1 MLDSF
6 FNPHKQNSK
15 LKIAT
20 CQLNYH
26 TGNFEQNTT
35 KIIASINEAKRNGC
49 DIVVF
54 SELSV
59 CGYPPRDFLEF
70 TDFIERC
77 NFAVESIASACIDIM
92 AIVGAPFINPQSE
105 GKDLFN
111 AAFILFDGKVQQVVR
126 KTLLPNYDIFD
137 EYRYFE
143 PNKQFEI
150 VNYKGVKIALT
161 ICEDLW
167 NVLDNPMYVINPM
180 DELMQYH
187 PDIMINIAASP
198 YSIHQQQTRVNV
210 LSANV
215 SKYNL
220 PLLYVNMTGAQTQLI
235 FDGGSMAIHADGTIV
250 DKLASFEEDFGVY
263 AFDISSKQFTVE
275 KKHLAQP
282 PITDYESIR
291 MALTLGIREYFHK
304 QGFTKAII
312 GLSGGIDS
320 AVVTALAT
328 QALGKE
334 NVYVLLMPSRY
345 SSNHSVSDAI
355 DMVNLLGI
363 GHQVLSI
370 ESAFQTVE
378 QTLHP
383 LFKDTQPD
391 LAEENIQS
399 RLRGLL
405 LMAVSNK
412 FGYILLNT
420 SNKSELAVGYGTL
433 YGDMC
438 GGLSVIGDLYKT
450 QVYQLANHL
459 NKIAP
464 HIPPAIIN
472 KEPSAELRHDQKDS
486 DSLPPYNIL
495 DEILYHYI
503 ELRNSPRQLIELG
516 FEKTLVNRVLKMVNT
531 NEWKRLQAPPVLRV
545 SSKSFGP
552 GRRMPIVAKYLS

>member
-1 MLDSF
+1 M
-6 FNPHKQNSK
+6 
-15 LKIAT
+15 KIAT
-20 CQLNYH
+20 YQLNYH
-26 TGNFEQNTT
+26 TGNFEQNTN
-35 KIIASINEAKRNGC
+35 KIIASISEAKSNGC
-49 DIVVF
+49 DVVVF

-70 TDFIERC
+70 TDFIDRC
-77 NFAVESIASACIDIM
+77 NLAIQHIASTCVDIM
-92 AIVGAPFINPQSE
+92 AIVGAPLVNPQPE
-105 GKDLFN
+105 GKDLYN
-111 AAFILFDGKVQQVVR
+111 AAYVLYDGKVQQVVR

-143 PNKQFEI
+143 PNKYFEI
-150 VNYKGVKIALT
+150 VHYNGIKIALT

-167 NVLDNPMYVINPM
+167 NVLDNPMYVVNPM
-180 DELMQYH
+180 DELMSFQ
-187 PDIMINIAASP
+187 PDVMINIAASP
-198 YSIHQQQTRVNV
+198 YSMKQQQMRMDV
-210 LSANV
+210 LLANV
-215 SKYNL
+215 AKYKL

-235 FDGGSMAIHADGTIV
+235 FDGGSMAIQADGTLA
-250 DKLASFEEDFGVY
+250 DKLALFEEDYGVY
-263 AFDISSKQFTVE
+263 HFDSTNQKFRVE
-275 KKHLAQP
+275 KKHLLQP
-282 PITDYESIR
+282 DLTDYESVR
-291 MALTLGIREYFHK
+291 MALVLGIREYFHK

-320 AVVTALAT
+320 AVVTALAV

-334 NVYVLLMPSRY
+334 NVHVLLMPSRY
-345 SSNHSVSDAI
+345 SSSHSVSDSEE
-355 DMVNLLGI
+355 MVQLLGI
-363 GHQVLSI
+363 GHQVVSI

-383 LFKDTQPD
+383 FFKDTQPG

-450 QVYQLANHL
+450 QVYKLANYL
-459 NKIAP
+459 NSMGP
-464 HIPPAIIN
+464 CIPQAIID
-472 KEPSAELRHDQKDS
+472 KEPSAELRYDQKDS

-503 ELRNSPRQLIELG
+503 ELRYSPRQLVEQG
-516 FEKTLVNRVLKMVNT
+516 FEKILVDHVLKMVNS

-552 GRRMPIVAKYLS
+552 GRRLPIVAKYLT